1 MTAKRSLRLHF
12 LASWRKANKMQPLA
26 VRSGPTI
33 WMDEGARRVVSAA
46 EDQADV
52 ENVLAG
58 DASAFEGIVRRWQG
72 PIVNLAYRFCRD
84 RTRAEDMAQDAFL
97 RAYRALA
104 SWRREAAFST
114 WLFALATNL
123 FRNDLRRVPAGTVPL
138 DELPELADS
147 RDADAGLEDEDRD
160 RVVRGA
166 VYALPAKYREA
177 ILLFYFH
184 DMDVPAAARSLGLP
198 EGTFKARLFRGREI
212 LRRKLARRG
221 VAPSLQEE
229 IP

>member
-1 MTAKRSLRLHF
+1 MWKH
-12 LASWRKANKMQPLA
+12 
-26 VRSGPTI
+26 G
-33 WMDEGARRVVSAA
+33 GARRGVSAA

-58 DASAFEGIVRRWQG
+58 DDSAFDGIVRRWQG

-84 RTRAEDMAQDAFL
+84 RARAEDMAQDAFL

-123 FRNDLRRVPAGTVPL
+123 FRTDLRRIPAGTIPL
-138 DELPELADS
+138 EELPELQDTHAADG
-147 RDADAGLEDEDRD
+147 GLEDEDRD
-160 RVVRGA
+160 RVVRNA
-166 VYALPAKYREA
+166 VYALPTKYREA

-184 DMDVPAAARSLGLP
+184 EMDVPAAARSLGVP

-212 LRRKLARRG
+212 LRGKLERRG
-221 VAPSLQEE
+221 VSAGLQEE

>member
-1 MTAKRSLRLHF
+1 MWKH
-12 LASWRKANKMQPLA
+12 
-26 VRSGPTI
+26 
-33 WMDEGARRVVSAA
+33 EGARRGVSAA

-52 ENVLAG
+52 ENVIAG

-84 RTRAEDMAQDAFL
+84 RARAEDMAQDAFL
-97 RAYRALA
+97 RAYRGLA

-123 FRNDLRRVPAGTVPL
+123 FRTDLRGVPAGTVPL
-138 DELPELADS
+138 DELPELRDS
-147 RDADAGLEDEDRD
+147 HAVDGGLEDEDRD
-160 RVVRGA
+160 RVVRNA

-184 DMDVPAAARSLGLP
+184 ELDVPAAARSLGLP
-198 EGTFKARLFRGREI
+198 EGTFKARLFRAREI
-212 LRRKLARRG
+212 LRGKLERRG
-221 VAPSLQEE
+221 VSPGLQEE

>member
-1 MTAKRSLRLHF
+1 
-12 LASWRKANKMQPLA
+12 MQPLPA
-26 VRSGPTI
+26 RSGHTFCKH
-33 WMDEGARRVVSAA
+33 EGARRGVSAA

-97 RAYRALA
+97 RAFRSLA
-104 SWRREAAFST
+104 TWRREAAFST

-123 FRNDLRRVPAGTVPL
+123 FRTDLRRLPTGVIPL
-138 DELPELADS
+138 DDLPELQDSHAVAD
-147 RDADAGLEDEDRD
+147 GLENEDRD
-160 RVVRGA
+160 RVVRAA
-166 VYALPAKYREA
+166 VYALPTKYREA

-184 DMDVPAAARSLGLP
+184 EMDVAAAARSLGLP

-221 VAPSLQEE
+221 VSPGLQEE
-229 IP
+229 IS